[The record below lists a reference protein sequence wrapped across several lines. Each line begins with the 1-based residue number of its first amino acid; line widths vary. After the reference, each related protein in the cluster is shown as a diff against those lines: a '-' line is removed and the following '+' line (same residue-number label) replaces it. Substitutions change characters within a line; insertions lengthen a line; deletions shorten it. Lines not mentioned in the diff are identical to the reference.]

1 MAKLFGT
8 DGVRGVANLEL
19 TPKIAYDLG
28 RAGAFVL
35 SDFLKHKSKI
45 LIGKDTRISGDLLEA
60 ALISGICSVGV
71 DVDLVGVIPTPGIA
85 YLTKKNNYD
94 AGIMISASH
103 NPFYD
108 NGIKFFNKNG
118 YKLSDEME
126 NKIEEIIFD
135 KSDSLPKITHEKI
148 GVVNRKYNLLD
159 DYANFLESS
168 FNGLDL
174 KNFKIALDCANGAT
188 FKIAAQ
194 IFKNLGA
201 KVYVINNQPDGININ
216 LNCGSTHIDGLVK
229 FVFENNCDIGF
240 GFDGD
245 GDRCLIV
252 DSNGKIIYGDEILS
266 IIGCYMKS
274 KKILKENTI
283 VTTIMSNLGL
293 FMVGKKEKINIIK
306 TKVGDRYIL
315 EEMLKDDYNLGG
327 EQSGHII
334 LSDYNTTGDGI
345 LTALYVSKIM
355 FESGGKICDL
365 NNMQVMPQVL
375 VNAKVSNLKKNDYL
389 SNMEIRNA
397 IKSLEN
403 EFGEAGRVVIRPS
416 GTEPVIR
423 VMLEGQNKNLLNQA
437 AMNLAN
443 LIEKKLK

>member
-8 DGVRGVANLEL
+8 DGVRGIANLEL
-19 TPKIAYDLG
+19 TPKVAYDLG

-85 YLTKKNNYD
+85 YLTKKNNYA

-135 KSDSLPKITHEKI
+135 KSDNLPKITHEKI

-159 DYANFLESS
+159 DYADFLESS

-174 KNFKIALDCANGAT
+174 NNFKIALDCANGAT
-188 FKIAAQ
+188 FKIAAR

-252 DSNGKIIYGDEILS
+252 DSDGKIIYGDEILS

-274 KKILKENTI
+274 KKILKQNTI

-293 FMVGKKEKINIIK
+293 FMMGKKEKINIIK

-315 EEMLKDDYNLGG
+315 EEMLKDNYNLGG

-355 FESGGKICDL
+355 FEGGKKICDL

-375 VNAKVSNLKKNDYL
+375 VNVKVSNVKKNDYL
-389 SNMEIRNA
+389 SNIEIKNA

-403 EFGEAGRVVIRPS
+403 EFGEAGRIVIRPS

>member
-1 MAKLFGT
+1 
-8 DGVRGVANLEL
+8 
-19 TPKIAYDLG
+19 
-28 RAGAFVL
+28 
-35 SDFLKHKSKI
+35 
-45 LIGKDTRISGDLLEA
+45 
-60 ALISGICSVGV
+60 
-71 DVDLVGVIPTPGIA
+71 
-85 YLTKKNNYD
+85 
-94 AGIMISASH
+94 MISASH

>member
-8 DGVRGVANLEL
+8 DGVRGLANSEL
-19 TPKIAYDLG
+19 TPEIAYNLG
-28 RAGAFVL
+28 RSGAFVL
-35 SDFLKHKSKI
+35 SNFLKRKSKI
-45 LIGKDTRISGDLLEA
+45 LIGKDTRISGYMLEA

-71 DVDLVGVIPTPGIA
+71 DVDLCGVIPTPGIA
-85 YLTKKNNYD
+85 YLTKNKNYD

-108 NGIKFFNKNG
+108 NGIKFFNRNG
-118 YKLSDEME
+118 YKLSDELE
-126 NKIEEIIFD
+126 NKIEEIIFEKVAD
-135 KSDSLPKITHEKI
+135 LPKMTHEKI
-148 GVVNRKYNLLD
+148 GSVNYKYNLLN
-159 DYANFLESS
+159 DYADFLENS
-168 FNGLDL
+168 FGGLDL
-174 KNFKIALDCANGAT
+174 KDFKIALDCANGAT
-188 FKIAAQ
+188 FKIASR

-201 KVYVINNQPDGININ
+201 KIYIINNKPDGRNIN

-229 FVFENNCDIGF
+229 FVLENSCDIGF

-252 DSNGKIIYGDEILS
+252 DNNGKIIHGDEILS

-274 KKILKENTI
+274 KKILKENVI

-293 FMVGKKEKINIIK
+293 FMMGKKEKINIIK

-315 EEMLKDDYNLGG
+315 EEMLKNDYNLGG

-334 LSDYNTTGDGI
+334 LSDYNTTGDGL
-345 LTALYVSKIM
+345 LTALYIMKIM
-355 FESGGKICDL
+355 VEVGEKICDL

-375 VNAKVSNLKKNDYL
+375 VNAKVSNAKKNEYL
-389 SNMEIRNA
+389 SHIEIKNA
-397 IKSLEN
+397 IKSLES

-437 AMNLAN
+437 ALNLAN

>member
-194 IFKNLGA
+194 IFKNLG
-201 KVYVINNQPDGININ
+201 
-216 LNCGSTHIDGLVK
+216 
-229 FVFENNCDIGF
+229 
-240 GFDGD
+240 
-245 GDRCLIV
+245 
-252 DSNGKIIYGDEILS
+252 
-266 IIGCYMKS
+266 M
-274 KKILKENTI
+274 
-283 VTTIMSNLGL
+283 
-293 FMVGKKEKINIIK
+293 
-306 TKVGDRYIL
+306 
-315 EEMLKDDYNLGG
+315 
-327 EQSGHII
+327 
-334 LSDYNTTGDGI
+334 
-345 LTALYVSKIM
+345 
-355 FESGGKICDL
+355 
-365 NNMQVMPQVL
+365 
-375 VNAKVSNLKKNDYL
+375 
-389 SNMEIRNA
+389 
-397 IKSLEN
+397 
-403 EFGEAGRVVIRPS
+403 
-416 GTEPVIR
+416 
-423 VMLEGQNKNLLNQA
+423 
-437 AMNLAN
+437 
-443 LIEKKLK
+443 

>member
-8 DGVRGVANLEL
+8 DGVRGLANSEL
-19 TPKIAYDLG
+19 TPEIVYNLG

-35 SDFLKHKSKI
+35 SDFLKRKSKI
-45 LIGKDTRISGDLLEA
+45 LIGKDTRISGYLLEA
-60 ALISGICSVGV
+60 ALISGICSVGA
-71 DVDLVGVIPTPGIA
+71 DVDLAGVIPTPGIA
-85 YLTKKNNYD
+85 YLTKNKNYD
-94 AGIMISASH
+94 VGIMISASH

-108 NGIKFFNKNG
+108 NGIKFFNRNG
-118 YKLSDEME
+118 YKLSDKLE

-135 KSDSLPKITHEKI
+135 KSESLPKVTHEKI
-148 GVVNRKYNLLD
+148 GLVNYKYSLID
-159 DYANFLESS
+159 DYGDFLENS
-168 FNGLDL
+168 FSDLDL

-188 FKIAAQ
+188 FKIASR

-201 KVYVINNQPDGININ
+201 KVCIINDKPDGKNIN

-229 FVFENNCDIGF
+229 FVLENNCDIGF
-240 GFDGD
+240 AFDGD

-274 KKILKENTI
+274 KKILRDNTI

-293 FMVGKKEKINIIK
+293 FVMGKKEKINIIK
-306 TKVGDRYIL
+306 SKVGDRYIL
-315 EEMLKDDYNLGG
+315 EEMLKNDYNLGG

-345 LTALYVSKIM
+345 LTALYISKIM
-355 FESGGKICDL
+355 FEVGEKVCDL

-375 VNAKVSNLKKNDYL
+375 VNARVSNAKKNEYL
-389 SNMEIRNA
+389 SHVEIKNA

-403 EFGEAGRVVIRPS
+403 EFGETGRVVIRPS

>member
-8 DGVRGVANLEL
+8 DGVRGLANSEL
-19 TPKIAYDLG
+19 TPEIAYNLG

-35 SDFLKHKSKI
+35 SNFLKRKSKI
-45 LIGKDTRISGDLLEA
+45 LIGKDTRISGYMLEA

-71 DVDLVGVIPTPGIA
+71 DVDLCGVIPTPGIA
-85 YLTKKNNYD
+85 YLTKNKNYD

-108 NGIKFFNKNG
+108 NGIKFFNRNG
-118 YKLSDEME
+118 YKLSDELE
-126 NKIEEIIFD
+126 NKIEEIIFEKVAD
-135 KSDSLPKITHEKI
+135 LPKMTHEKI
-148 GVVNRKYNLLD
+148 GSVNYKYNLID
-159 DYANFLESS
+159 DYADFLENS
-168 FNGLDL
+168 FGGLDL
-174 KNFKIALDCANGAT
+174 KDFKIALDCANGAT
-188 FKIAAQ
+188 FKIASR

-201 KVYVINNQPDGININ
+201 KIYIINNKPDGRNIN

-229 FVFENNCDIGF
+229 FVLENSCDIGF

-274 KKILKENTI
+274 KKILKENVI

-293 FMVGKKEKINIIK
+293 FMMGKKEKINIIK

-315 EEMLKDDYNLGG
+315 EEMLKNDYNLGG

-334 LSDYNTTGDGI
+334 LSDYNTTGDGL
-345 LTALYVSKIM
+345 LTALYIMKIM
-355 FESGGKICDL
+355 VEVGEKICDL

-375 VNAKVSNLKKNDYL
+375 VNAKVSNAKKNEYL
-389 SNMEIRNA
+389 SHIEIKNA
-397 IKSLEN
+397 IKSLES

-437 AMNLAN
+437 ALNLAN

>member
-8 DGVRGVANLEL
+8 DGVRGLANSEL
-19 TPKIAYDLG
+19 TPEIAYNLG
-28 RAGAFVL
+28 RSGAFVL
-35 SDFLKHKSKI
+35 SNFLKRKSKI
-45 LIGKDTRISGDLLEA
+45 LIGKDTRISGYMLEA

-71 DVDLVGVIPTPGIA
+71 DVDLCGVIPTPGIA
-85 YLTKKNNYD
+85 YLTKNKNYD

-108 NGIKFFNKNG
+108 NGIKFFNRNG
-118 YKLSDEME
+118 YKLSDELE
-126 NKIEEIIFD
+126 NKIEEIIFEKVAD
-135 KSDSLPKITHEKI
+135 LPKMTHEKI
-148 GVVNRKYNLLD
+148 GSVNYKYNLLN
-159 DYANFLESS
+159 DYADFLENS
-168 FNGLDL
+168 FGGLDL
-174 KNFKIALDCANGAT
+174 KDFKIALDCANGAT
-188 FKIAAQ
+188 FKIASR

-201 KVYVINNQPDGININ
+201 KIYIINNKPDGRNIN

-229 FVFENNCDIGF
+229 FVLENSCDIGF

-274 KKILKENTI
+274 KKILKENVI

-293 FMVGKKEKINIIK
+293 FMMGKKEKINIIK

-315 EEMLKDDYNLGG
+315 EEMLKNDYNLGG

-345 LTALYVSKIM
+345 LTALYIMKIM
-355 FESGGKICDL
+355 VEVGEKICDL

-375 VNAKVSNLKKNDYL
+375 VNAKVSNAKKNEYL
-389 SNMEIRNA
+389 SHIEIKNA
-397 IKSLEN
+397 IKSLES

-437 AMNLAN
+437 ALNLAN

>member
-8 DGVRGVANLEL
+8 DGVRGLANSEL
-19 TPKIAYDLG
+19 TPEIVYNLG

-35 SDFLKHKSKI
+35 SDFLKRKSKI
-45 LIGKDTRISGDLLEA
+45 LIGKDTRISGYLLEA
-60 ALISGICSVGV
+60 ALISGICSVGA
-71 DVDLVGVIPTPGIA
+71 DVDLAGVIPTPGIA
-85 YLTKKNNYD
+85 YLTKNKNYD
-94 AGIMISASH
+94 VGIMISASH

-108 NGIKFFNKNG
+108 NGIKFFNRNG
-118 YKLSDEME
+118 YKLSDKLE

-135 KSDSLPKITHEKI
+135 KSESLPKVTHEKI
-148 GVVNRKYNLLD
+148 GLVNYRYSLID
-159 DYANFLESS
+159 DYGDFLENS
-168 FNGLDL
+168 FSDLDL

-188 FKIAAQ
+188 FKIASR
-194 IFKNLGA
+194 IFKNLGS
-201 KVYVINNQPDGININ
+201 KVCIINDKPDGKNIN

-229 FVFENNCDIGF
+229 FVLENNCDIGF
-240 GFDGD
+240 AFDGD

-274 KKILKENTI
+274 KKILRDNTI

-293 FMVGKKEKINIIK
+293 FVMGKKEKINIIK
-306 TKVGDRYIL
+306 SKVGDRYIL
-315 EEMLKDDYNLGG
+315 EEMLKNDYNLGG

-345 LTALYVSKIM
+345 LTALYISKIM
-355 FESGGKICDL
+355 FEVGEKVCDL

-375 VNAKVSNLKKNDYL
+375 VNARVSNAKKNEYL
-389 SNMEIRNA
+389 SHVEIKNA

-403 EFGEAGRVVIRPS
+403 EFGETGRVVIRPS